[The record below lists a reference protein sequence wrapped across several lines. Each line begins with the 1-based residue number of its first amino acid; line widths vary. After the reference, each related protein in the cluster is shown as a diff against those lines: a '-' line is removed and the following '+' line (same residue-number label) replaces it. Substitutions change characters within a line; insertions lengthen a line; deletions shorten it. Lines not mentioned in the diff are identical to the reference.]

1 MSAPAGPVWPSLR
14 AAAGAFCPP
23 FAVSSEDP
31 RRLVIS
37 LEDTVGHELLLS
49 YRSERGLFLRTYYL
63 VVEAELQGAGPQD
76 AGELVLRRRKL
87 RWKRPRPRGG
97 DRWSESF
104 GSAEIRSALKRVP
117 AERLSLR
124 WRPERASWRLVLE
137 MLPGSVTVTFFP
149 ALMTSNPLKRDEAQA
164 MIALVAALRHPPART
179 PA

>member
-1 MSAPAGPVWPSLR
+1 
-14 AAAGAFCPP
+14 
-23 FAVSSEDP
+23 
-31 RRLVIS
+31 
-37 LEDTVGHELLLS
+37 
-49 YRSERGLFLRTYYL
+49 
-63 VVEAELQGAGPQD
+63 
-76 AGELVLRRRKL
+76 
-87 RWKRPRPRGG
+87 PRPRGG